1 MFRERATAALPS
13 VPGRASDRQ
22 VNCPIFPSM
31 ATGPQ
36 QNYRD
41 RLACY
46 LGKQAT
52 ICNRIKMSTVK
63 KEKERKGDNET
74 AKGIKVYFRKMVG
87 WRRGLFFSLSILSC
101 AFLKHGG
108 LRSSRERALV
118 QHLNLEISKC
128 IYIACRL
135 YSGYVLEC
143 DPQNS
148 LGMLSRIALLLQI
161 RKLMQVG
168 FSLIQP
174 QNLLIIVFY

>member
-63 KEKERKGDNET
+63 KEKERKGDNLHPCKHLEFYFQPSET
-74 AKGIKVYFRKMVG
+74 GKASF
-87 WRRGLFFSLSILSC
+87 
-101 AFLKHGG
+101 GG
-108 LRSSRERALV
+108 
-118 QHLNLEISKC
+118 
-128 IYIACRL
+128 RL
-135 YSGYVLEC
+135 MC
-143 DPQNS
+143 W
-148 LGMLSRIALLLQI
+148 
-161 RKLMQVG
+161 
-168 FSLIQP
+168 FW
-174 QNLLIIVFY
+174 